1 MYNELV
7 GNINEDYTT
16 GSSDDCSHRSVLNDQ
31 TEEDSKLDGGSSN
44 CIFSWNSKGSNVKN
58 HHLKELRK
66 RSQNHGTD
74 EDLHYRRTLF
84 TLLENS
90 QGYIRNSCLLSCG
103 LKSSFLNWKT
113 GGKVDDHG
121 KLVKQSILKKMLF
134 NVPLMYGGFSVKSR
148 EENSRIDSL
157 QKKENGNLYV
167 KNTLPD
173 KRTENEMFLLLGSMV
188 PSISKMD
195 KASILDNTIQDLKEL
210 EAQIQEFESCSDLL
224 ESEART
230 GTTFPDMVEHISDNY
245 GSKPRLY
252 KRKACYIDETD
263 MDPDVVA
270 ISKNDIPLDM
280 KVHIHEHEVLI
291 EMTCLSREYILLD
304 IIEAINNLN
313 LDAHSVQSEI
323 CDGVLT
329 LTLKS
334 KVKFTNLRF

>member
-1 MYNELV
+1 MQ
-7 GNINEDYTT
+7 I
-16 GSSDDCSHRSVLNDQ
+16 
-31 TEEDSKLDGGSSN
+31 
-44 CIFSWNSKGSNVKN
+44 
-58 HHLKELRK
+58 
-66 RSQNHGTD
+66 
-74 EDLHYRRTLF
+74 
-84 TLLENS
+84 
-90 QGYIRNSCLLSCG
+90 
-103 LKSSFLNWKT
+103 
-113 GGKVDDHG
+113 
-121 KLVKQSILKKMLF
+121 
-134 NVPLMYGGFSVKSR
+134 
-148 EENSRIDSL
+148 
-157 QKKENGNLYV
+157 
-167 KNTLPD
+167 
-173 KRTENEMFLLLGSMV
+173 
-188 PSISKMD
+188 D
-195 KASILDNTIQDLKEL
+195 KASILDDTIQDLKEL

-323 CDGVLT
+323 RDGVLT

-334 KVKFTNLRF
+334 KVYKSICPFLVIFCFCVFMGSETVILHIKFEALTKKSASSDSNSSQLYWLNLPICDSRKNPTA